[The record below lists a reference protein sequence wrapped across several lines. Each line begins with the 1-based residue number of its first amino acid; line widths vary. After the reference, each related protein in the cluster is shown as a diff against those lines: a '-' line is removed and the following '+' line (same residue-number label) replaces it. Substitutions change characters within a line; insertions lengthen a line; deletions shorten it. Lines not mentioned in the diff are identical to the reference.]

1 MTLITMLVLLALALV
16 VVVLAVRSI
25 RVIPAEHAAI
35 VERLGRYQRTVPA
48 GLTFTVPVID
58 RVRTPLVDLNEQV
71 IQGERSLAT
80 ADSHLLSV
88 STTAHVRVIDPQA
101 ATYQVADY
109 RAAIDLLITTTL
121 RNLLGDMTLDEAL
134 ASRAEF
140 IRALLN
146 ALSTTRAWG
155 VHVDRVEISDF
166 RRPRTG
172 LVE

>member
-1 MTLITMLVLLALALV
+1 MLVLLALALV

-25 RVIPAEHAAI
+25 RVIPAERAGI

-48 GLTFTVPVID
+48 GLTFVVPIID
-58 RVRTPLVDLNEQV
+58 RVRAPLVDLGEQV
-71 IQGERSLAT
+71 VQGERTLTT

-88 STTAHVRVIDPQA
+88 STTAHLRVVEPQT

-134 ASRAEF
+134 ASRGELT
-140 IRALLN
+140 RALLS
-146 ALSTTRAWG
+146 ALSATRTWG
-155 VHVDRVEISDF
+155 VNVDRVEISDF